1 MSEEVDGR
9 TIGAWLCGVTR
20 GCRNEGE
27 GERRRR
33 RRPHVVFVSPY
44 AALDAWS
51 ITAAVAFELGIY
63 HMLIGQVDR
72 CG

>member
-33 RRPHVVFVSPY
+33 RRPYVVFVSPY
-44 AALDAWS
+44 AALDA
-51 ITAAVAFELGIY
+51 
-63 HMLIGQVDR
+63 
-72 CG
+72 